1 MGYFETV
8 YRSAD
13 LSHKA
18 KAVYI
23 YLCDRANAQG
33 QCWPGIRRIGT
44 DLNLSRSTV
53 KRALRELTEQ
63 RYITKELRYRDNG
76 GKTSNL
82 YTVLHMARGSPHI

>member
-1 MGYFETV
+1 MGYFETA
-8 YRSAD
+8 YQSAE

-23 YLCDRANAQG
+23 YLCDRSNTQG
-33 QCWPGIRRIGT
+33 QSWPGIRRIGT

-53 KRALRELTEQ
+53 KRALRELTERQ
-63 RYITKELRYRDNG
+63 YIRKEARYRDNG

-82 YTVLHMARGSPHI
+82 YTVLHRVRGTPRT